1 MGPGPIVATVIRT
14 GTPEKPDADLRGAA
28 RHSVANLIGV
38 GFAAAAAFAL
48 NIVVARGWSARD
60 VGLFFVGTSAFLIA
74 DAAARLGSA
83 ASSVYFVSRYRALG
97 QPERI
102 RASLL
107 AGGIPVAAVSTALGV
122 AGWVAAPW
130 LADRLLAD
138 PLPAAVP
145 MLRTL
150 ALFLPI
156 VALGEMALAA
166 CRGFGRMRPLLLVE
180 RLGRTGGQFLGVT
193 FAAVLG
199 LSVATGLPLAWALP
213 YLPATVVALVWLAVL
228 LRRAERTTLTP
239 VPVRAEFG
247 TYWRFAG
254 PRALSG
260 LAQIAVQRVGIVL
273 LGALRSLAEAA
284 VYAVASRF
292 LIVGQLAGQALAV
305 AVQHRFA
312 AHLARDERD
321 AAGRLYQAATGWLV
335 LLSWP
340 AYLLFAL
347 FAEPMLRL
355 FGAGF
360 VSGRGVTV
368 ILALTMLVAT
378 ACGMVDTVLNMAGKT
393 AWTFYNA
400 LAACAINIVGYLLLI
415 PPFGMIGAA
424 ASWSAA
430 IVISNVVP
438 LTQLYIAFRL
448 HPFGRGTVVAAA
460 LAVGCFGVPALV
472 AREAFGAG
480 MAVAAGTAAVGALV
494 YLAAAWR
501 FRGVLQLDALR
512 RSRRG

>member
-1 MGPGPIVATVIRT
+1 VATVTRT
-14 GTPEKPDADLRGAA
+14 DTPERPGADLHGAA
-28 RHSVANLIGV
+28 RHSVANLAGV

-48 NIVVARGWSARD
+48 NIVVARGWSGRD

-74 DAAARLGSA
+74 DAASRLGSTA
-83 ASSVYFVSRYRALG
+83 AGVYFVSRYRALG

-107 AGGIPVAAVSTALGV
+107 AGAIPVAVVSTALAV
-122 AGWVAAPW
+122 AGWLAAPW
-130 LADRLLAD
+130 LAHRLLAD

-145 MLRTL
+145 LLRTL

-156 VALGEMALAA
+156 AALGDLALAA
-166 CRGFGRMRPLLLVE
+166 CRGFGRMRPLLMVE
-180 RLGRTGGQFLGVT
+180 RVGRTGGQFVGVT
-193 FAAVLG
+193 LAAVLG

-213 YLPATVVALVWLAVL
+213 YLPATVVALVWLWVL
-228 LRRAERTTLTP
+228 VRRAERATLTP
-239 VPVRAEFG
+239 VPVRAEFV
-247 TYWRFAG
+247 TYWTFAG

-260 LAQIAVQRVGIVL
+260 LAQIAIQRVGIVL
-273 LGALRSLAEAA
+273 LGALRGLAEAG

-292 LIVGQLAGQALAV
+292 LIVGQLAGQGLAT

-312 AHLARDERD
+312 AHLARDDRV

-347 FAEPMLRL
+347 FAEPMLAL
-355 FGAGF
+355 FGPGF
-360 VSGRGVTV
+360 ISGRGVTV

-378 ACGMVDTVLNMAGKT
+378 GCGMVDTVLNMAGKT

-400 LAACAINIVGYLLLI
+400 LAACAITIVGYVVLI
-415 PPFGMIGAA
+415 PPFGMVGAA
-424 ASWSAA
+424 VAWAAA

-438 LTQLYIAFRL
+438 LTQLYVAFRL

-460 LAVGCFGVPALV
+460 LSVGCFGVPAFL
-472 AREAFGAG
+472 ARTVFGAG
-480 MAVAAGTAAVGALV
+480 LTVAAGVAAVGALV

-501 FRGVLQLDALR
+501 WRGVLQLDALR
-512 RSRRG
+512 RRGG